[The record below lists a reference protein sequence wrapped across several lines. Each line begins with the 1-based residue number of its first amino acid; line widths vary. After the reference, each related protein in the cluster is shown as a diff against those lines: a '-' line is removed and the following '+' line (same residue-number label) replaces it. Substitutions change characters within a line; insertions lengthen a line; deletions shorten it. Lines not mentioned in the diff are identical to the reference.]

1 MKSLFVC
8 VLYVYVHMGVDT
20 CMYLLIWVCRCA
32 LCMQTRVGRGQ
43 RFVSVDFFNNSILN
57 FKIYCL
63 KISYMTIM
71 CFLNQIYLP
80 FPSFQLL
87 SYRSTT
93 FPSQL
98 PVFFFKSTKLI
109 QWCQYKYCVAPST
122 GTWAAIQG
130 QHPRRT
136 DSPPVLTNG

>member
-8 VLYVYVHMGVDT
+8 VLYVYAHMGVGT
-20 CMYLLIWVCRCA
+20 CMYLLIWVCSFA
-32 LCMQTRVGRGQ
+32 LHMQARVGRGQ
-43 RFVSVDFFNNSILN
+43 GFVSVGFFNNSILN

-63 KISYMTIM
+63 KISYVTIM

-80 FPSFQLL
+80 FSSFQLL
-87 SYRSTT
+87 SYRRTT

-98 PVFFFKSTKLI
+98 PVFFLKSTKSI
-109 QWCQYKYCVAPST
+109 QWCQYKYCVTPST

-136 DSPPVLTNG
+136 DSPPVLTNS